1 MAYEL
6 VTPKVDTALRA
17 LFVANV
23 TLTAALS
30 TKPSA
35 HGGGAAIYEDGR
47 VPQGATFPYLT
58 LGAWT
63 QVPFNSL
70 SPDATGYGYNCTCLI
85 KVVGQGS
92 EAALMAVMSKVFAVV
107 PQGQALTISGY
118 THCWTDEFTVQPLLK
133 EIVSQVP
140 TFSLPAILRVYVS

>member
-1 MAYEL
+1 MAYEY
-6 VTPKVDTALRA
+6 VVPKVDTALRA

-23 TLTAALS
+23 TLTGAIS

-58 LGAWT
+58 IGAWT
-63 QVPFNSL
+63 QVPFNNL
-70 SPDATGYGYNCTCLI
+70 SPDSTGYGYNCTCLI
-85 KVVGQGS
+85 KAVGQGS
-92 EAALMAVMSKVFAVV
+92 ESALMSVMTKVFAVI
-107 PQGQALTISGY
+107 PEGQALTVSGY
-118 THCWTDEFTVQPLLK
+118 TGCWTGELNVQPLLK
-133 EIVSQVP
+133 EIVGQVP